1 METPKCL
8 VPCIPSA
15 IRRAAKLLAGGGL
28 VAFPTETVYGLGANA
43 LNPRAV
49 KNIFKAK
56 GRPSDNPLI
65 VHIATM
71 KELESV
77 ADQVPE
83 AARRLMKKFWP
94 GPLTFVLPKKKIV
107 PSVVTAGGPT
117 VAVRMPK
124 HPVAL
129 ALIKAAG
136 CPVAAPSANL
146 AGRPSPTTATHVAH
160 DLGDKIDCILDGGK
174 TRHGLE
180 STVIDF
186 RNGIVEILRS
196 GAVTAEMMA
205 KVLGYTPKMVRHTKG
220 KVRSPGMKYRHYA
233 PGVSMILFTA
243 ANEKK
248 LIRAIRI
255 EIPRLQQKKI
265 RIGVLCVREHSKHY
279 SMADKTVICG
289 SLKNPQLFAKNLY
302 ASLRKFHTKD
312 VDIILA
318 ENIGK
323 EGIAHA
329 AFDRLSRAAT
339 RSV

>member
-1 METPKCL
+1 METPSGI
-8 VPCIPSA
+8 VPATPSA
-15 IRRAAKLLAGGGL
+15 IRNAAKLLAGGKL

-43 LNPRAV
+43 LDPRAV
-49 KNIFKAK
+49 KKIFKAK

-71 KELESV
+71 KELEMV
-77 ADQVPE
+77 ADRVPE
-83 AARRLMKKFWP
+83 VARKLMKKFWP

-129 ALIKAAG
+129 GLIKAAG

-146 AGRPSPTTATHVAH
+146 AGKPSPTSAAHVAQ
-160 DLGDKIDCILDGGK
+160 DLGDRIDCILDGGK

-186 RNGIVEILRS
+186 RNGIVEILRT
-196 GAVTAEMMA
+196 GAVTADMLA
-205 KVLGYTPKMVRHTKG
+205 KVLGYKPKTVTHTEG

-233 PGVSMILFTA
+233 PGVPMILFTVSD
-243 ANEKK
+243 EKK
-248 LIRAIRI
+248 MVRSILSQVAQLKKRGLRA
-255 EIPRLQQKKI
+255 
-265 RIGVLCVREHSKHY
+265 GVLCVREHAPFYKG
-279 SMADKTVICG
+279 AAKTVICG
-289 SLKNPQLFAKNLY
+289 SLKNPGLFARNLY
-302 ASLRKFHTKD
+302 SALRKFHTKD

-323 EGIAHA
+323 EGIGHA